1 MCMHMRMCMCMYMYM
16 CMSHTSPGTA
26 ALDNYLIRM
35 LLGPSVFF
43 LPLRAI
49 NASHL
54 KAATEGKPQPQPQ
67 PEPELE
73 LQPQPQPEPEPEP

>member
-1 MCMHMRMCMCMYMYM
+1 
-16 CMSHTSPGTA
+16 
-26 ALDNYLIRM
+26 M

-54 KAATEGKPQPQPQ
+54 KAATAG
-67 PEPELE
+67 
-73 LQPQPQPEPEPEP
+73 QPEPEPKPAPEPEPQLLRARPHLAPEPEP

>member
-1 MCMHMRMCMCMYMYM
+1 MHM
-16 CMSHTSPGTA
+16 HTSSGTA

-54 KAATEGKPQPQPQ
+54 KAATAGKPE

-73 LQPQPQPEPEPEP
+73 PEPEPEPEP

>member
-1 MCMHMRMCMCMYMYM
+1 MQPCVAEIARAQPQHVR
-16 CMSHTSPGTA
+16 TLLGTA

-54 KAATEGKPQPQPQ
+54 RAATAG
-67 PEPELE
+67 
-73 LQPQPQPEPEPEP
+73 EPEPEPKLEPEPEP